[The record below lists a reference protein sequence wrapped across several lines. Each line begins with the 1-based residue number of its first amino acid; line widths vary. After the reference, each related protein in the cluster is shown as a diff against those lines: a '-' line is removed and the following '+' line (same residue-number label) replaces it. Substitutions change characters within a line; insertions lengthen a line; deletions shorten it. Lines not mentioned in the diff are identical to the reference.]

1 MEECGCRGN
10 CVVMEMPVLYL
21 SPMATHACTSNAL
34 GQLEHLALKYV
45 F

>member
-1 MEECGCRGN
+1 MD
-10 CVVMEMPVLYL
+10 VVEIVLLLEMPVLNL